1 MSIKG
6 LEAQRNYPLN
16 KKLKEIFWGSWCM
29 QTNWNYERQMNTAFM
44 YGMSKTID
52 RLYPDPD
59 EVDKKKEAY
68 QRHLEFFNITPQC
81 ASLVYGICIAM
92 EEEYA
97 EHPDTFD
104 PGAINAVKVALMG
117 PLPGIGD
124 SLFQGTIRIIAMSI
138 GISLAQQGS
147 IVGPILA
154 ALISI
159 GTSAPFTWFMGKLGY
174 TKGQDFVRQM
184 AEADLMEKVMFG
196 CSIAG
201 LFVIGG
207 MSATLAN
214 LTTPLQFGEAFVLQN
229 VLDGILPKMI
239 PLAATWIMYFTIKSG
254 KVKPIVVILSCFV
267 IGIVLNYFGILAC

>member
-1 MSIKG
+1 
-6 LEAQRNYPLN
+6 
-16 KKLKEIFWGSWCM
+16 
-29 QTNWNYERQMNTAFM
+29 MNTAFM

-117 PLPGIGD
+117 PLSGIGD

-229 VLDGILPKMI
+229 VLDGIMPKMI
-239 PLAATWIMYFTIKSG
+239 PLAATWIMYFIIKSG
-254 KVKPIVVILSCFV
+254 KVKPMFVILSCFV